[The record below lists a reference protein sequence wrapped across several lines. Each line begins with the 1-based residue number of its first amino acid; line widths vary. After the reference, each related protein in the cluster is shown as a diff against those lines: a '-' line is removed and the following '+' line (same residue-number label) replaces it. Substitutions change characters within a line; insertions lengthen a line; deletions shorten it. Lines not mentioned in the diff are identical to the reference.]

1 MRVAKIF
8 FKHKQTNYY
17 LLNLLYSRYNKKK
30 RGLLKFCFGLF
41 AGIFGNL
48 YSPERTDQ
56 KGRLNTMFNL
66 NNDTKKLAI
75 GLMSGTSADGIDAAL
90 VEISGCST
98 TTKVRQLA
106 FVTLPFTDAVR
117 NRILRVAAGDFGG
130 SKELCL
136 LNFLMGRLSA
146 DACLAVCAQAGVD
159 PHSIAFVGSHGQT
172 VYHAPTAE
180 EYCGYN
186 VNGTL
191 QIGEASLICEAL
203 GCTVVSDF
211 RVRDMAAGG
220 LGAPLVPYTEYLLYQ
235 DPARTVALQNIGG
248 IGNITVLPTGAGLEG
263 VFAFDTGPGNMV
275 IDALAARLTDGKARY
290 DAGGKMAASAHV
302 NADLLRWMLQDDYLQ
317 TPPPKTTGRERY
329 GAAYVEAL
337 MQQAAALA
345 VSLPDTLATA
355 TRFTAECIGAA
366 VRDFCPMR
374 PDWLIVG
381 GGGSMNPTLLA
392 HITDCLPG
400 CEVLTN
406 EQLGLD
412 SNAKEAVAFAVL
424 ANETLYGQCNTA
436 PGATGA
442 AHPVVM
448 GKISQ

>member
-1 MRVAKIF
+1 
-8 FKHKQTNYY
+8 
-17 LLNLLYSRYNKKK
+17 
-30 RGLLKFCFGLF
+30 
-41 AGIFGNL
+41 
-48 YSPERTDQ
+48 
-56 KGRLNTMFNL
+56 MFNL

-220 LGAPLVPYTEYLLYQ
+220 LGAPLVPYTEYLCTKTRHVPWRCKTSVASATSQYCQRARGWRGFLPLT
-235 DPARTVALQNIGG
+235 PARETWSL
-248 IGNITVLPTGAGLEG
+248 
-263 VFAFDTGPGNMV
+263 M
-275 IDALAARLTDGKARY
+275 
-290 DAGGKMAASAHV
+290 
-302 NADLLRWMLQDDYLQ
+302 RW
-317 TPPPKTTGRERY
+317 PHG
-329 GAAYVEAL
+329 
-337 MQQAAALA
+337 
-345 VSLPDTLATA
+345 
-355 TRFTAECIGAA
+355 
-366 VRDFCPMR
+366 
-374 PDWLIVG
+374 
-381 GGGSMNPTLLA
+381 
-392 HITDCLPG
+392 
-400 CEVLTN
+400 
-406 EQLGLD
+406 
-412 SNAKEAVAFAVL
+412 
-424 ANETLYGQCNTA
+424 
-436 PGATGA
+436 
-442 AHPVVM
+442 
-448 GKISQ
+448 